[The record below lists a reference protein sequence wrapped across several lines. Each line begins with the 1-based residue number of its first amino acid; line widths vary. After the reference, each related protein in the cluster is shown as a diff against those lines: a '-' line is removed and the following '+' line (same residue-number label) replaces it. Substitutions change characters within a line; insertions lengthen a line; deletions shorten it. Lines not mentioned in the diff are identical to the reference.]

1 MKIAVLSG
9 KGGTGKTFVSTNL
22 AVAAEKAAYV
32 DCDVEE
38 PNGRLFL
45 KPVEIKST
53 AVKVKIPLINAMNCS
68 GCRKCVD
75 FCKFHAMA
83 FVKTRPIVFPAIC
96 HSCGGCAIVCPQDA
110 IKETEREIGVVER
123 GIHGSTEIITGVMNP
138 GEESGVPIIKEALR
152 QGFEASENVIIDCP
166 PGSACA
172 VMESVSMA
180 DYCVIIAEPTAF
192 GLHNFRMVYEL
203 TQLMGKPCC
212 AVINKESEK
221 YAPLEDF
228 CSENSIPEALRIPY
242 SEELASLGANAH
254 VASEEK
260 EEYREMFKALLDY
273 IGREAKK

>member
-22 AVAAEKAAYV
+22 ALAAGKAAYV

-45 KPVEIKST
+45 KPENIEST
-53 AVKVKIPLINAMNCS
+53 SVKVKTPLVNPMKCS

-83 FVKTRPIVFPAIC
+83 FVRNHPIIFPAIC
-96 HSCGGCAIVCPQDA
+96 HSCGGCSLLCPENA
-110 IKETEREIGVVER
+110 IKETEREIGVVEK
-123 GIHGSTEIITGVMNP
+123 GTHGDTCVITGVMNP

-152 QGFEASENVIIDCP
+152 EGIAAEENVIIDCP

-172 VMESVSMA
+172 VMESVTLS

-203 TQLMGKPCC
+203 SQLMGKPCSV
-212 AVINKESEK
+212 VINKQSEP

-228 CSENSIPEALRIPY
+228 CKEHNIPIALRIPY
-242 SEELASLGANAH
+242 SDELASIGAKAD
-254 VASEEK
+254 VASEAK
-260 EEYREMFKALLDY
+260 EEYREMFKSLLDY
-273 IGREAKK
+273 ISREAVK